1 MRLLRAATAP
11 GASIC
16 ALPGNEAFAAL
27 LRRTLDCPALPLAYR
42 RFPDGESW
50 LQFKGRPAGRRVV
63 LVCSLNDPDPK
74 LPPLLFAA
82 ATARELGAASVGL
95 VAPYLAYMRQD
106 RRFRQG
112 EAITSALLGAQLSGA
127 FDWLVT
133 VDAHLHRRKSLAEV
147 LSIPARDVS
156 AAPGIAA
163 WIRANVARP
172 LVVGPDGESERW
184 AAAVGAAAFAPHIAL
199 RKRRDGDRD
208 VRVLAPDL
216 ARWRGHT
223 PVLVDDII
231 STGRTMAAA
240 AREFA
245 AQDFAAPVCVGVHGV
260 FAGDALAALHDAG
273 VRRIV
278 TANTIAHPSNAVDA
292 SAAVAGAVRELHGA
306 KRRAA

>member
-1 MRLLRAATAP
+1 VSAA
-11 GASIC
+11 IC
-16 ALPGNEAFAAL
+16 ALPGNEPFAAL
-27 LRRTLDCPALPLAYR
+27 LRRALGFPELPLAYR

-50 LQFKGRPAGRRVV
+50 LKFKDKPAGLDVV

-82 ATARELGAASVGL
+82 ATARQLGAASVGL

-106 RRFRQG
+106 KRFRQG

-147 LSIPARDVS
+147 FQIPAVDVS

-163 WIRANVARP
+163 WIRGRVEQP

-184 AAAVGAAAFAPHIAL
+184 AAAVGAAAFAPHVTL
-199 RKRRDGDRD
+199 RKRRSGDRD

-216 ARWRGHT
+216 GRWRGHT

-245 AQDFAAPVCVGVHGV
+245 AQDFAAAVCVGVHGV
-260 FAGDALAALHDAG
+260 FAGDALEALHDAG

-278 TANTIAHPSNAVDA
+278 TANTISHPSNAIDA
-292 SAAVAGAVRELHGA
+292 SGPVAGAVRELLAA